1 MIFLKSA
8 CLSSDTN
15 PQHPSGITALVSW
28 NLSGKR
34 TQRKQEP
41 HAAHCAVRNKLP
53 CLWPRSP
60 VSSVSICKT
69 LVGSLVSL
77 QVRKNLIEQSK
88 IISPSGIFFFL
99 SYKFLFFVVAFLFHL
114 QEIFQ
119 YFFQDWF
126 NIDELQ
132 LDFACLRRSFFLQ
145 FWKIILLD
153 RIAEVVGFS
162 FLAS

>member
-1 MIFLKSA
+1 MLHFHLIFILA
-8 CLSSDTN
+8 Y
-15 PQHPSGITALVSW
+15 
-28 NLSGKR
+28 LSGWF
-34 TQRKQEP
+34 TVFTVYFP
-41 HAAHCAVRNKLP
+41 L
-53 CLWPRSP
+53 
-60 VSSVSICKT
+60 
-69 LVGSLVSL
+69 LVGF
-77 QVRKNLIEQSK
+77 
-88 IISPSGIFFFL
+88 FFFL

-145 FWKIILLD
+145 FWKITLLD